1 VVEGVDEL
9 VDDVDEHH
17 LVAGPVEEQADE
29 PAADVPGAEVDGDAH
44 SLTAFRR
51 S

>member
-1 VVEGVDEL
+1 VQ
-9 VDDVDEHH
+9 
-17 LVAGPVEEQADE
+17 EQADE
-29 PAADVPGAEVDGDAH
+29 PAADVPGAEVDSDAAH